1 MKAKCNGVFNP
12 CKQAIKDA
20 EAGRRAR
27 FEEHPYAFLFE
38 GGRLVMIEVH
48 ARDFAAVVS
57 EAPSKYGKP
66 TKLEEETDRTATE
79 VQAGKRSMGYAR
91 WRGYHCPRDRQSN
104 QPRLIRATTLTVCS
118 AEKQRALDHIFAQ
131 KPVL

>member
-1 MKAKCNGVFNP
+1 MKAKCKGVFNP
-12 CKQAIKDA
+12 CKQAIKVA

-48 ARDFAAVVS
+48 GRDFAAVVS

-79 VQAGKRSMGYAR
+79 PSSS
-91 WRGYHCPRDRQSN
+91 W
-104 QPRLIRATTLTVCS
+104 
-118 AEKQRALDHIFAQ
+118 EALDGIYPMARLSLSKRPSVQPASAYSRNDLDRVFGREATRA
-131 KPVL
+131 